1 MLFIQPAVVH
11 MDDATPRVAEVQKV
25 TPPSREIPVW
35 RSGLA
40 QLDTIPSNAN
50 QNSAAPGTT
59 IGGTPGINTPT
70 NGNPISPNQVGAAP
84 PIPGAATNTPTN
96 PNGNTYGTQQEP
108 TRTNGV
114 TAPVTPGV
122 PGPGAG
128 TGGSSGMAAPEMAT
142 PPAGNMDSG
151 SSYRNLS
158 SPYNSS
164 SGGAGLSGTGSMGT
178 TATPPSGGTIP
189 APGST
194 SVTPTPS
201 TSGASG
207 TR

>member
-1 MLFIQPAVVH
+1 MLFIQPAVVQ
-11 MDDATPRVAEVQKV
+11 MNDATPSVAEVQKV

-35 RSGLA
+35 RGPLELA
-40 QLDTIPSNAN
+40 QLDNLPSNAN

-59 IGGTPGINTPT
+59 IGGTPGINTPAT
-70 NGNPISPNQVGAAP
+70 PTPVGAAP
-84 PIPGAATNTPTN
+84 PIPSANNPNGNS

-108 TRTNGV
+108 TGV

-151 SSYRNLS
+151 SSYKNLS
-158 SPYNSS
+158 SPYNSTG
-164 SGGAGLSGTGSMGT
+164 GGAGLTGTGTGT
-178 TATPPSGGTIP
+178 TAAPPSGTTP

-201 TSGASG
+201 SSGASG